1 MNQKSNRKISD
12 SRMLEYRQNIQT
24 KVKADTIYTES
35 RMTMDALKSNNIRTF
50 LVEEIGRKLTEIRE
64 TN

>member
-1 MNQKSNRKISD
+1 
-12 SRMLEYRQNIQT
+12 MLEYRQNIQT